1 MKSYEDYIYK
11 LKQFTQGGIDVKKL
25 NEINNGIVTRLI
37 LRNQWNWR
45 EVHYCHTKLQGKYHI
60 TSEKFRQLQI

>member
-37 LRNQWNWR
+37 LRNQWN
-45 EVHYCHTKLQGKYHI
+45 
-60 TSEKFRQLQI
+60 